1 MEKGLFSRKK
11 LYSIPFSLPSKII
24 WDFDLPHARICWL
37 RCTGC
42 ITNLGTAWWIHSAL
56 MYKVTKN
63 DKKKREKRNAKKPE
77 HTKWAHSVLNCLQV
91 IFISADKDNT
101 APIYCYCSRTREL
114 SSFYG
119 IPLQVYNVQYKLKC
133 TTLCASQSATSSI
146 RQLRIAP
153 SIFPGRFQVLRPAPP
168 RHCHVS
174 QKIKEN
180 SVRNYFQ
187 LVTWKRND
195 KTFEVCLFGV

>member
-63 DKKKREKRNAKKPE
+63 DKKKREKRNAEKPE

-91 IFISADKDNT
+91 IFISADKDNN

-119 IPLQVYNVQYKLKC
+119 IPLQVYNVQIKMHYTLRFTECHYLDSAASNSSFHFSWAFPGPSPC
-133 TTLCASQSATSSI
+133 TTTSLPCQS
-146 RQLRIAP
+146 
-153 SIFPGRFQVLRPAPP
+153 
-168 RHCHVS
+168 
-174 QKIKEN
+174 ED
-180 SVRNYFQ
+180 
-187 LVTWKRND
+187 KR
-195 KTFEVCLFGV
+195 KFS